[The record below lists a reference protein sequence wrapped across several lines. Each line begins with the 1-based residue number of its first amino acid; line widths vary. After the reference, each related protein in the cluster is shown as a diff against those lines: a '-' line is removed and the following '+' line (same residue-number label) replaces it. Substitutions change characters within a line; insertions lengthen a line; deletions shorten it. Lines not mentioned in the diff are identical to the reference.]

1 MARMRERR
9 RRGIAIA
16 KVRLGPIE
24 QRALIALGYLEADLA
39 GDKGPAFDRAAEA
52 YLSDKAGRGI
62 RVSAPCYFATGYLLR
77 RNAGA
82 RYP

>member
-24 QRALIALGYLEADLA
+24 QRALIALGYLEADLT
-39 GDKGPAFDRAAEA
+39 GDKGPAFDVAAET
-52 YLSDKAGRGI
+52 YLSDKAAEES
-62 RVSAPCYFATGYLLR
+62 V
-77 RNAGA
+77 
-82 RYP
+82 

>member
-39 GDKGPAFDRAAEA
+39 GDKGPAFDAGGRG
-52 YLSDKAGRGI
+52 LLIGQAGRRI

-77 RNAGA
+77 RNAG
-82 RYP
+82 PVTS

>member
-24 QRALIALGYLEADLA
+24 RKKLIALGYLGADVA
-39 GDKGPAFDRAAEA
+39 GDKSPAFDEAAEA
-52 YLSDKAGRGI
+52 YLSDKLAEERY
-62 RVSAPCYFATGYLLR
+62 RCEHEHQR
-77 RNAGA
+77 RL
-82 RYP
+82 